1 MQKFIVLI
9 VFLGLFTLPM
19 MAQGPVEVFGGYQYL
34 RVGSINGNGDHGNGT
49 GAFNTNGWDGSLSA
63 YFNKFIGVTG
73 DFNGSYGTVQGANV
87 HLYSYS
93 GGPVV
98 AFREGKLNPFVHVLF
113 GGTHVGVSNCS
124 GSNCSQNGFTTLF
137 GGGVDVKVNRAVAV
151 RLAEFDYVYYHFS
164 NLTTSNDN
172 VRITTGIVARF

>member
-34 RVGSINGNGDHGNGT
+34 RVGSINGNGDSGNGT

-113 GGTHVGVSNCS
+113 GGATFGGFG
-124 GSNCSQNGFTTLF
+124 GSSINGLTMMF
-137 GGGVDVKVNRAVAV
+137 GGGADYKASKAISIRLADFDWVYFHANGTSLSSNV
-151 RLAEFDYVYYHFS
+151 RL
-164 NLTTSNDN
+164 TS
-172 VRITTGIVARF
+172 GIVFRF